1 MQSNLKNTFTTIA
14 AVVVVLFLVWVALNK
29 NNIPR
34 KNLSKSVA
42 ENQEVPEA
50 DVVKLLKDSL
60 VISTISKNFSNFALR
75 LADFYN
81 EKSRYDS
88 AARYFELAAQRV
100 PNEENWVR
108 AGLTYYKAFENAS
121 DGKEEKRLALKGMEC
136 LEQGITT
143 TTSPKIKRKLAELYL
158 ANEKPNEAVDLLKQV
173 IASDPSDKQTLYFMG
188 IHAFQ
193 LNDYKDATHFLG
205 RLANLDSTHVNGLYF
220 LAISE
225 MKLGNISEAK
235 MLFEK
240 VKQLDSSEEVQ
251 ADVDAYLND
260 IK

>member
-1 MQSNLKNTFTTIA
+1 MPLGFKKILTTVV
-14 AVVVVLFLVWVALNK
+14 AVVVVLFLVWVVLNK
-29 NNIPR
+29 SSFSEE
-34 KNLSKSVA
+34 KLSESLD

-60 VISTISKNFSNFALR
+60 VISAIPKNYSNFALR

-81 EKSRYDS
+81 EEGRYDS
-88 AARYFELAAQRV
+88 AAHYYELAALKV

-121 DGKEEKRLALKGMEC
+121 DREQEKRLALKGISC
-136 LEQGITT
+136 LEQGV
-143 TTSPKIKRKLAELYL
+143 TTSSSPKVKRKLAELYL
-158 ANEKPNEAVDLLKQV
+158 ANERSNEAVEILKQV
-173 IASDPSDKQTLYFMG
+173 IASNPSDKQALYIMG
-188 IHAFQ
+188 IHAYQ
-193 LNDYKDATHFLG
+193 LNEYKDATHFLS
-205 RLANLDSTHVNGLYF
+205 RLVNLDSTHVNGLYF

-225 MKLGNISEAK
+225 MKLGNTGEAK